1 MTSPLGGRRVGGPI
15 EGLAQRSIPSHTMRR
30 VAIVAL
36 LSVLVSSCVGRP
48 EADATG
54 EEIYLQL
61 CSNCHG
67 DQLEGGVGPPLG
79 PGTNAAEQPDEYL
92 RVTIVE
98 GRGRMPSFSSSLT
111 DDQVGRLIDYLRE
124 AQAG

>member
-1 MTSPLGGRRVGGPI
+1 M
-15 EGLAQRSIPSHTMRR
+15 
-30 VAIVAL
+30 AL
-36 LSVLVSSCVGRP
+36 LGVVVSSCVGRP
-48 EADATG
+48 ETDASG

-79 PGTNAAEQPDEYL
+79 PGTNAAEQPDVYL
-92 RVTIVE
+92 RLYIVE
-98 GRGRMPSFSSSLT
+98 GRGRMPSFASSLT
-111 DDQVGRLIDYLRE
+111 DDQVGRLIEYLRA

>member
-1 MTSPLGGRRVGGPI
+1 
-15 EGLAQRSIPSHTMRR
+15 MRR
-30 VAIVAL
+30 LAIVAL
-36 LSVLVSSCVGRP
+36 LGVVVSACVGRP
-48 EADATG
+48 EADASG
-54 EEIYLQL
+54 EVRNQAGYVAQR
-61 CSNCHG
+61 
-67 DQLEGGVGPPLG
+67 QPQPKLEGGVGPPLG
-79 PGTNAAEQPDEYL
+79 PGTYAAEQPDEYL

>member
-1 MTSPLGGRRVGGPI
+1 
-15 EGLAQRSIPSHTMRR
+15 MRR

-79 PGTNAAEQPDEYL
+79 PGTNAAGQPDEYL

-111 DDQVGRLIDYLRE
+111 DQQVGRLIDYLRE
-124 AQAG
+124 GQAG

>member
-1 MTSPLGGRRVGGPI
+1 
-15 EGLAQRSIPSHTMRR
+15 MRQ

-36 LSVLVSSCVGRP
+36 LGVLVAACVGRP
-48 EADATG
+48 ATDASG

-67 DQLEGGVGPPLG
+67 DRLEGGIGPPLG
-79 PGTNAAEQPDEYL
+79 AGSNAADQPNEYL
-92 RVTIVE
+92 RLTITE
-98 GRGRMPSFSSSLT
+98 GRGRMPSFSSSLSE
-111 DDQVGRLIDYLRE
+111 DQVQRLIDYLRE

>member
-1 MTSPLGGRRVGGPI
+1 MRVGEPI
-15 EGLAQRSIPSHTMRR
+15 EALARRSIPSPAMRR

-36 LSVLVSSCVGRP
+36 LGVLVSSCVGRP
-48 EADATG
+48 DADASG

-67 DQLEGGVGPPLG
+67 DQLEGGIGPPLG
-79 PGTNAAEQPDEYL
+79 AGSNAAEQPDQFL
-92 RVTIVE
+92 HVTITQ